1 MSYVKAVSASG
12 KSLPFV
18 YDRKEDQSQGNR
30 QTDHNRH
37 LVPHPLS
44 SFLQAKLAPSTICD
58 SFDSPRLVL
67 MGHAEPVTRDRKTA
81 GAAGYGC
88 TATDEYDLT
97 AQRTRSNFHRLSP
110 SVSVCLVCIREHL
123 RSMPLNGRVR

>member
-1 MSYVKAVSASG
+1 M
-12 KSLPFV
+12 

-37 LVPHPLS
+37 LVPHRLS
-44 SFLQAKLAPSTICD
+44 SFQAFLTFLQARLASSKIRD

-67 MGHAEPVTRDRKTA
+67 TGHAEPVARDRKTA